1 MEKEALTA
9 RIKKLFALSSSDF
22 EAEAR
27 AALLKAQELMEEHGI
42 SMAQVDSVST
52 DRDEFSTIAE
62 GAVDKGSKTIASW
75 QKRLAR
81 VVAENFR
88 CRIFFRSYRTYER
101 DIIVYGLNQ
110 DVEVARQVINFAL
123 LSARNSWQKYKKARE
138 RREGKMPSRAHTEA
152 LKNDYMRAFT
162 QGVKEAF
169 EKQVREKAIVLTLD
183 PRVPKYAKEKLN
195 LTVEGGRSQST
206 LRDADAHAS
215 GYQDGLR
222 IRGGDKLANSR
233 LQITE

>member
-1 MEKEALTA
+1 MDQETLTV
-9 RIKKLFALSSSDF
+9 RIKKLLALSSSDF

-42 SMAQVDSVST
+42 SMAQVGST
-52 DRDEFSTIAE
+52 NTERDEFGSIAE

-101 DIIVYGLNQ
+101 DIMVYGLKQ
-110 DVEVARQVINFAL
+110 DVEVAQEVINFAL
-123 LSARNSWQKYKKARE
+123 LSARNNWQKYKKARE

-195 LTVEGGRSQST
+195 LTIESNRAQKT
-206 LRDADAHAS
+206 LHDADAHAS

-222 IRGGDKLANSR
+222 IRGGNKLANSH